1 MSMFSHF
8 QAKKKKQLKK
18 NKYQQMLY
26 ELVRLRREEVIRVD
40 EMERQQKPKP
50 SLRDTHS
57 DEEKV
62 WSEKV
67 NTVRNRLT
75 DKKRDSKERWNRF
88 AGTGDEGGR
97 GL

>member
-1 MSMFSHF
+1 MSSFFETGSS
-8 QAKKKKQLKK
+8 KKKKQHKK

-40 EMERQQKPKP
+40 EMERQMKP
-50 SLRDTHS
+50 SKHEAKSED
-57 DEEKV
+57 DMV

-75 DKKRDSKERWNRF
+75 DKKRHSKERWNRF